1 MPVRSHGM
9 ARTRPNCSGGGGMP
23 GAGYEVSW
31 AGGLPVVVTPE
42 EIDAGNAADLRQSLL
57 SCANGSSPTLV
68 VDMTGTAFCDST
80 GVHQLV
86 RARARAIAADGEV
99 RLVIRTDPVLRLFAI
114 MGIDRLFP
122 VFATLA
128 EAVAGDEAVAGE
140 ETAAGPPAR
149 LTAQHTE
156 ARPAPG

>member
-1 MPVRSHGM
+1 
-9 ARTRPNCSGGGGMP
+9 MP

-42 EIDAGNAADLRQSLL
+42 EIDASNAADLRQSLL
-57 SCANGSSPTLV
+57 SCANGSHPTLV
-68 VDMTGTAFCDST
+68 VDMSGTAFCDST

-86 RARARAIAADGEV
+86 RARARAIAAGGEV
-99 RLVIRTDPVLRLFAI
+99 RLVIPTAPVLRLFAI

-128 EAVAGDEAVAGE
+128 EAVAEDEAAPGKEAV
-140 ETAAGPPAR
+140 AGPPAR
-149 LTAQHTE
+149 PAGVPGPLAAQHTE
-156 ARPAPG
+156 ARPARG

>member
-1 MPVRSHGM
+1 
-9 ARTRPNCSGGGGMP
+9 MP

-42 EIDAGNAADLRQSLL
+42 EIDASNAADLRQSLL
-57 SCANGSSPTLV
+57 SCANGSQPSLV
-68 VDMTGTAFCDST
+68 VDMSGTAFCDST

-86 RARARAIAADGEV
+86 RARARAIAAGGEV
-99 RLVIRTDPVLRLFAI
+99 RLVIRTAQVLRLFAI

-128 EAVAGDEAVAGE
+128 EA
-140 ETAAGPPAR
+140 AAEGGTTGPPAHAACAPGP
-149 LTAQHTE
+149 LVAQHTE